1 MVFLTCLKTIKLNQR
16 VNLLNKKGRLAEI
29 TETLAKAGANIRAL
43 SIADTTDFG
52 ILRLIVDKPDESAA
66 ALKEAGITVSVTNV
80 IAVGIDDVPGAFSK
94 PMRILADAEIDVEYM
109 YAFITRKSE
118 RAYVILRVADN
129 DAAAK
134 VLLDKGV
141 ELLDE
146 EGFHSLM

>member
-1 MVFLTCLKTIKLNQR
+1 MIIKQISIF
-16 VNLLNKKGRLAEI
+16 VENKKGRLAEI
-29 TETLAKAGANIRAL
+29 TETLSKAGANIRAL

-52 ILRLIVDKPDESAA
+52 ILRIIVDKPDAAAA
-66 ALKEAGITVSVTNV
+66 ALKDAGITVSVTNV
-80 IAVGIDDVPGAFSK
+80 IAIGIDDTPGAFSV
-94 PMRILADAEIDVEYM
+94 PMRILSDADIDVEYM

-118 RAYVILRVADN
+118 KAYVILRVADN